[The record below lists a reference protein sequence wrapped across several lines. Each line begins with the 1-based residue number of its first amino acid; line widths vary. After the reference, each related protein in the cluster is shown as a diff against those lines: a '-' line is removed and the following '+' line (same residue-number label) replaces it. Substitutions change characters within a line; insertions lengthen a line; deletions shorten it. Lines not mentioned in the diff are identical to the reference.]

1 LYDRYVEKNPSHEYL
16 VGFYNHSVNGQLR
29 AAREHANRVRAD
41 ATLTPRERMAELE
54 VMRNVQNGIKRE
66 ILETY
71 KDILKETK

>member
-1 LYDRYVEKNPSHEYL
+1 
-16 VGFYNHSVNGQLR
+16 
-29 AAREHANRVRAD
+29 
-41 ATLTPRERMAELE
+41 LE